1 MSKEKDVHDS
11 KEGSGD
17 QLRYELAQEFKSL
30 RSIFR
35 DILSSYQANIEADMA
50 ACVNLLSTHN
60 LDELP
65 KSAKHMKA
73 LRTMLH
79 ELQELNVKPRK
90 GRLKDVR
97 RVDEAVASI
106 YTQLFTE

>member
-1 MSKEKDVHDS
+1 MSKEADIQDT
-11 KEGSGD
+11 KESASD

-35 DILSSYQANIEADMA
+35 DILSSYQANLEADMA

-65 KSAKHMKA
+65 KSARHVKA
-73 LRTMLH
+73 LRAMLH

-106 YTQLFTE
+106 YAQLFGE